1 MYCTKCKIKFPDQI
15 TKHSCKSITEQPEN
29 YEGFVYKI
37 VVLKTSVKTEATIYV
52 GSHGSEKHE
61 IKVGDGYWHS
71 STCDIFQEIYT
82 NSSSELFYEV
92 LNYQDDY
99 KITLNVEAKMLTEV
113 NAKDNDNYFNKH
125 NGSSAINNDVEYAE
139 NLGKRIRAGEFR
151 QDKKEPLDKLDSLF
165 HYQGRFKDILEQ
177 QTYVTQQ
184 LNDSMGVTDK
194 CQPVTILENRLRN
207 GIKEDVRI
215 DGQQTIQGAKNCKYA
230 KLTDRTLDLSVSR
243 VPESVHCHLEDDA
256 ITGLA
261 NLLNCPVNQI
271 RDTYFD
277 EKWDAQKFLVDNY
290 NLYNKPVKSIR
301 NTEWLNAYGMS
312 DYHKTKARK
321 NAIDEIAK
329 QKEKIKTGQTFVDWD
344 LLENVDELAKRVTER
359 ISESTICFS
368 YSSGNFKSLTHKIF
382 TTVLKEEDR
391 IEKLNKKDRPES
403 KKNIDI
409 LIVHPGPTT
418 KRTWDKT
425 NLPRIEKMLDFYVRP
440 HGYDPQFIYQEMFV
454 PNTL

>member
-1 MYCTKCKIKFPDQI
+1 
-15 TKHSCKSITEQPEN
+15 
-29 YEGFVYKI
+29 
-37 VVLKTSVKTEATIYV
+37 
-52 GSHGSEKHE
+52 
-61 IKVGDGYWHS
+61 
-71 STCDIFQEIYT
+71 
-82 NSSSELFYEV
+82 
-92 LNYQDDY
+92 
-99 KITLNVEAKMLTEV
+99 
-113 NAKDNDNYFNKH
+113 
-125 NGSSAINNDVEYAE
+125 
-139 NLGKRIRAGEFR
+139 
-151 QDKKEPLDKLDSLF
+151 
-165 HYQGRFKDILEQ
+165 
-177 QTYVTQQ
+177 
-184 LNDSMGVTDK
+184 
-194 CQPVTILENRLRN
+194 
-207 GIKEDVRI
+207 
-215 DGQQTIQGAKNCKYA
+215 
-230 KLTDRTLDLSVSR
+230 
-243 VPESVHCHLEDDA
+243 
-256 ITGLA
+256 
-261 NLLNCPVNQI
+261 
-271 RDTYFD
+271 
-277 EKWDAQKFLVDNY
+277 
-290 NLYNKPVKSIR
+290 
-301 NTEWLNAYGMS
+301 MS

-344 LLENVDELAKRVTER
+344 LPENVDELTKRVTER